1 MVHFVPLNIK
11 DDDSIARVL
20 YEVDN
25 ALQFGE
31 DQEPKEPKE
40 DYDYEESAE

>member
-11 DDDSIARVL
+11 EEDTITRLL

-25 ALQFGE
+25 ALQYFE
-31 DQEPKEPKE
+31 DQEVFKLTLACRAKR
-40 DYDYEESAE
+40 